1 MRGEAGF
8 WIFRKQL
15 PQHDQQVRCLPHR
28 SKRKRDTNVGDNDL
42 AHRSRAE
49 RVQIL
54 EIEQ

>member
-8 WIFRKQL
+8 WIFGKQL
-15 PQHDQQVRCLPHR
+15 PQHDQQVRRLPHR